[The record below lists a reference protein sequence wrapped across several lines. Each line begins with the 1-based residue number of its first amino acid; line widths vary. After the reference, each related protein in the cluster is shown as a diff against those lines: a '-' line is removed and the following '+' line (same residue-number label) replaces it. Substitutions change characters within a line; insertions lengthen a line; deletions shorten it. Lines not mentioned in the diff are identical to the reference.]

1 MFPVSDVI
9 PSRTR
14 PIVTVSLI
22 AVSTV
27 VFLYQLQLDRGE
39 MYGLART
46 FGVVPAAAVAWW
58 QPITSAFLHDGW
70 IHFGGSMLYLWI
82 FGENL
87 EDALGHAGFGVFYLS
102 AAAIS
107 ALTHASLNPSSL
119 APLIGS
125 SGAIAAILGAY
136 FVLYPRSQILM
147 FAFLILFVDVIEV
160 PAVLFL
166 GVWMVLQLAAELAS
180 MGAGGRG
187 RGDDVRRPPH
197 RRWSRDLGGGVLAAE
212 GGAAALGVRLTE
224 VTESTDLKN
233 GETESTK
240 ETKKTGSL
248 DGSTRGTSVS
258 LRCLRYSVFK
268 IRYLRRTPVS
278 PIALRYFS
286 SPPHSVTSEPSSDSS
301 PRISLPTRA
310 SASMIRSNSRA
321 YSAGAMN
328 AFLICSSS
336 TSAASEARRC
346 SSSTSTFVRRGAPGA
361 GESR

>member
-9 PSRTR
+9 PPRTR

-22 AVSTV
+22 AVSSV
-27 VFLYQLQLDRGE
+27 VFLYELQLDRAE

-46 FGVVPAAAVAWW
+46 FGVVPADVAWW

-107 ALTHASLNPSSL
+107 ALTHAALNPSSL

-147 FAFLILFVDVIEV
+147 FVFLILFADVIEV

-166 GVWMVLQLAAELAS
+166 GVWMVLQLATELAS
-180 MGAGGRG
+180 MGAGAA
-187 RGDDVRRPPH
+187 
-197 RRWSRDLGGGVLAAE
+197 GGLTLAAHLT
-212 GGAAALGVRLTE
+212 GFGVGI
-224 VTESTDLKN
+224 VV
-233 GETESTK
+233 G
-240 ETKKTGSL
+240 
-248 DGSTRGTSVS
+248 
-258 LRCLRYSVFK
+258 VF
-268 IRYLRRTPVS
+268 LRR
-278 PIALRYFS
+278 
-286 SPPHSVTSEPSSDSS
+286 
-301 PRISLPTRA
+301 
-310 SASMIRSNSRA
+310 
-321 YSAGAMN
+321 GQG
-328 AFLICSSS
+328 
-336 TSAASEARRC
+336 RR
-346 SSSTSTFVRRGAPGA
+346 VW
-361 GESR
+361 E